1 MRTRDEREGQKRN
14 PDTNFNNQDGIL
26 IHHYE
31 KLVSAAFTHKRTHS
45 SAVGPTHPARKPTGG
60 PKVCY
65 GVTAS
70 RFHPSDFARDPPK
83 SNLSAETN
91 PGESTRRPMPV
102 PFPVVLALSERR
114 HWPAAPHPK
123 GRCTA
128 SHPQRSTLVG
138 PMRCGVCL
146 RPHFPLLSKSAGPRP
161 CITLRRC
168 CPSDPALR
176 CRNYS
181 KACASLVVDAG
192 STDLRCPMR
201 PPPGGFLFV
210 CEFQCRSRGDCPGI
224 GDKGAHFRDEKRALV

>member
-26 IHHYE
+26 IHHYK

-138 PMRCGVCL
+138 TNALWGVSATT
-146 RPHFPLLSKSAGPRP
+146 FPFVVQICWATTLYYVAALLSFRSCVEVPQLQQGVRFAR
-161 CITLRRC
+161 RRC
-168 CPSDPALR
+168 WLHGPSVPNAP
-176 CRNYS
+176 S
-181 KACASLVVDAG
+181 SWG
-192 STDLRCPMR
+192 
-201 PPPGGFLFV
+201 LFV
-210 CEFQCRSRGDCPGI
+210 
-224 GDKGAHFRDEKRALV
+224 LL